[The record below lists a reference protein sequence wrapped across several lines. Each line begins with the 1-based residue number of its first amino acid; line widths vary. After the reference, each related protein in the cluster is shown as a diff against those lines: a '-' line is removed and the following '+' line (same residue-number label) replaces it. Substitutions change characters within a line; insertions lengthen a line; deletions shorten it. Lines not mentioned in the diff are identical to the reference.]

1 MRLLALIP
9 ARGGSKRL
17 PGKSTLALGGKPL
30 IVWSIDA
37 AQRIPEV
44 ADCLV
49 STDDERIAQVAI
61 EAGAMVPWL
70 RPQHLATDQAS
81 STDMALHALDWYES
95 QFGRVDGLLLL
106 QPTSPLRTLASVQK
120 GIQLFRSHPQGAV
133 VGMAQGQDG
142 KHTHSGRRITGS
154 FYLINPMTL
163 RTRLSFSPAD
173 AIPLI
178 QSHPGDLVDI
188 DDWTDFEQ
196 AQSLLQRGESQAP
209 NSRTN
214 A

>member
-17 PGKSTLALGGKPL
+17 PGKNLMALGGKPL
-30 IVWSIDA
+30 ISWSIDIA
-37 AQRIPEV
+37 LRITEV
-44 ADCLV
+44 VDCLV
-49 STDDERIAQVAI
+49 STDDEGIAQVSI

-95 QFGRVDGLLLL
+95 HFGCVEGLLLL
-106 QPTSPLRTLASVQK
+106 QPTSPLRTLSSVEK
-120 GIQLFRSHPQGAV
+120 GIQLFRSHPEGAV
-133 VGMAQGQDG
+133 VGMAEGQGG
-142 KHTHSGRRITGS
+142 KHTHLGKRITGS

-163 RTRLSFSPAD
+163 RTRLSFAPAD

-188 DDWTDFEQ
+188 DDWTDFEL
-196 AQSLLQRGESQAP
+196 ANSMLQRDES
-209 NSRTN
+209 
-214 A
+214 